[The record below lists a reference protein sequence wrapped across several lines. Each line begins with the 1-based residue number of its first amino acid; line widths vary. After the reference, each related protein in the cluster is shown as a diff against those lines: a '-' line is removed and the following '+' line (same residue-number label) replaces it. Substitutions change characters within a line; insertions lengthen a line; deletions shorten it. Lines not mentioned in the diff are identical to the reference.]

1 MNYSAVNF
9 AMQLVQLY
17 LVDDRISQVLSEND
31 LPHTIN
37 MLISIQNLRRDAP
50 ANLGSLI
57 EMFRYAH
64 DPTQLT
70 DQPANGPFTFIHAG
84 MLQVRNRDYDDSN
97 LYDKTEF
104 LLREWV
110 NAYSYN
116 LREQTK
122 NFGILIQQVGLVC
135 H

>member
-1 MNYSAVNF
+1 
-9 AMQLVQLY
+9 MQLVQLY
-17 LVDDRISQVLSEND
+17 LVDERLSQVISEND
-31 LPHTIN
+31 LQHTIN

-70 DQPANGPFTFIHAG
+70 DQPANGPLTLIHAG
-84 MLQVRNRDYDDSN
+84 MLQVRNREFEESVF
-97 LYDKTEF
+97 DKTEF

-110 NAYSYN
+110 NAYTYN
-116 LREQTK
+116 VREQNK
-122 NFGILIQQVGLVC
+122 NFGILIQQVGVL
-135 H
+135 